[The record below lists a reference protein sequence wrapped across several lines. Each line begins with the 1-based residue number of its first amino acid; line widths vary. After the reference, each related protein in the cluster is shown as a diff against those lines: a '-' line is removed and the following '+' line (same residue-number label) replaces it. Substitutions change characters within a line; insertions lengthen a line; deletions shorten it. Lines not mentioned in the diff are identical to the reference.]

1 MTTQC
6 HYESP
11 SAAYDVDFS
20 GDVVYATVTHDPVAV
35 SEWIHD
41 VSSLYGHRLT
51 VGLDIEW
58 RPNHS
63 RDHHNPAAT
72 LQLCVG
78 RCCLIYQLI
87 HSPYFP
93 VQLIRFLS
101 YSNHNFVGIGVKS
114 DLKKLQRDHR
124 IGYNAKAVDLGRLAA
139 DAYNMKELK
148 NAGLKTMARI
158 VLGKEMEKPKSVTRS
173 RWDNRRLTAD
183 QVQYACIDAFVSSE
197 IGRVLSA
204 SVFW

>member
-1 MTTQC
+1 MGILC
-6 HYESP
+6 DCEPP
-11 SAAYDVDFS
+11 SAAHDVVFA
-20 GDVVYATVTHDPVAV
+20 GDVVYATVTRDPAAV
-35 SEWIHD
+35 SQWVRD

-58 RPNHS
+58 RPNF
-63 RDHHNPAAT
+63 RRGEQNPAAT

-101 YSNHNFVGIGVKS
+101 YSDHNFAGIGVKS

-124 IGYNAKAVDLGRLAA
+124 IGHNAKAVGLGKLAA
-139 DAYNMKELK
+139 DVYRTKELK
-148 NAGLKTMARI
+148 YSGLKNMARI
-158 VLGKEMEKPKSVTRS
+158 VLGKEMEKPKSVARS
-173 RWDNRRLTAD
+173 RWDDRRLTAH
-183 QVQYACIDAFVSSE
+183 QMQYACIDAYVSSE
-197 IGRVLSA
+197 ICRVLNASA
-204 SVFW
+204 FG

>member
-1 MTTQC
+1 MTINC
-6 HYESP
+6 HCERS
-11 SAAYDVDFS
+11 SAAYDVIFS
-20 GDVVYATVTHDPVAV
+20 GDVVYATVTHDPAAV
-35 SEWIHD
+35 SQWIYD
-41 VSSLYGHRLT
+41 VSSLYGHGLI

-58 RPNHS
+58 RPNYR
-63 RDHHNPAAT
+63 RDHQYPAAT

-93 VQLIRFLS
+93 VQLIQFLS
-101 YSNHNFVGIGVKS
+101 YSDHNFVGIEVKS

-124 IGYNAKAVDLGRLAA
+124 IGYNARTVDLRRLAA
-139 DAYNMKELK
+139 KVYETKELK

-158 VLGKEMEKPKSVTRS
+158 VLGKEMEKPKWVTRS

-183 QVQYACIDAFVSSE
+183 QVEYACIDAFVSSE
-197 IGRVLSA
+197 IGRVLNA
-204 SVFW
+204 SVFG